1 MPVNGVLRFFG
12 ASCFCAGLLVLPG
25 QAVSQS
31 TQEESPHG
39 EKTIEVAGESS
50 ITETAVEPEVAPAET
65 SSTSPE
71 VYYPGSETKL
81 TTEQIEES
89 LGREQDEQGRWVDT
103 SHEYIG
109 TKADDLAIYLDR
121 FFGSPIDDLE
131 SADSTIR
138 FVTRYEWDDDDGS
151 DMKFRLRGNV
161 HLPRI
166 NDKLSLVFN
175 SEEDDFRGPNGS
187 QRESDENQVGLQ
199 LKAREGKRSR
209 FDLTLSVSSD
219 LNLKPGARYRYK
231 SDLSDWG
238 RFRYTARVDY
248 SDKNRFRQRHSVDL
262 DYLTG
267 ETSLLRWSNKLE
279 HGQVS
284 EGIEWGSAVSWRYG
298 YSVDSAVA
306 VIVGAAGKT
315 EPDVP
320 GFVLDDLAFEGQEL
334 DQSSLVTN
342 YGIVLKF
349 RNRLYKDWLYVEFEP
364 GYTHRKRYHFEDRHS
379 AFYGRVNLEIYFN
392 RGRESKRKD
401 KPDPSTQTTLTPE
414 AV

>member
-1 MPVNGVLRFFG
+1 M
-12 ASCFCAGLLVLPG
+12 LLLPG
-25 QAVSQS
+25 QAVSEPNQDEALP
-31 TQEESPHG
+31 TEE
-39 EKTIEVAGESS
+39 TIEVGGESS
-50 ITETAVEPEVAPAET
+50 ATETAPDQDTSPTE
-65 SSTSPE
+65 SSTSSPE
-71 VYYPGSETKL
+71 VYYPGSDTQL

-89 LGREQDEQGRWVDT
+89 LGREKDPEGRWVDS

-138 FVTRYEWDDDDGS
+138 FVTRYEWDDDNGS
-151 DMKFRLRGNV
+151 DLKFRLRGNV

-175 SEEDDFRGPNGS
+175 SEDDDFRGPNGS
-187 QRESDENQVGLQ
+187 DRESEDNQVGLQ

-219 LNLKPGARYRYK
+219 LNLKPGVRYRYK

-238 RFRYTARVDY
+238 RFRYTGRVDY
-248 SDKNRFRQRHSVDL
+248 SDKNRFRQRHSVEL

-267 ETSLLRWSNKLE
+267 ETSILRWSNKLE
-279 HGQVS
+279 HGEVS
-284 EGIEWGSAVSWRYG
+284 EGVEWGSAVSWRYG

-306 VIVGAAGKT
+306 VIVGASGKT

-320 GFVLDDLAFEGQEL
+320 GFVLDDPAFEGLEL
-334 DQSSLVTN
+334 DDSSLLTN
-342 YGIVLKF
+342 YGVVLKF

-379 AFYGRVNLEIYFN
+379 AFFGRVNFEIYFN
-392 RGRESKRKD
+392 RGRESQRKNQ
-401 KPDPSTQTTLTPE
+401 PDPSTESTLSPE
-414 AV
+414 GV